1 MFFPWIFSKAEVP
14 AWYTYTTFIV
24 LLIAAL
30 SGYFFN
36 YKQIVLTSD
45 QKNYKLNYVV
55 QGIKNIKVVLQILA
69 INYLSDGYVW
79 WLGLEFVAAI
89 VTIFGINAVVRKEYP
104 WLHTDYRQGKISYI
118 NILTLHGKPSSCFF
132 TKLQVLSYPNQ
143 VRSLYMLL
151 LL

>member
-14 AWYTYTTFIV
+14 CLVILTQHFIV

-55 QGIKNIKVVLQILA
+55 QGIKNIKVVLQ
-69 INYLSDGYVW
+69 S
-79 WLGLEFVAAI
+79 F
-89 VTIFGINAVVRKEYP
+89 
-104 WLHTDYRQGKISYI
+104 SY
-118 NILTLHGKPSSCFF
+118 
-132 TKLQVLSYPNQ
+132 KLLV
-143 VRSLYMLL
+143 
-151 LL
+151 